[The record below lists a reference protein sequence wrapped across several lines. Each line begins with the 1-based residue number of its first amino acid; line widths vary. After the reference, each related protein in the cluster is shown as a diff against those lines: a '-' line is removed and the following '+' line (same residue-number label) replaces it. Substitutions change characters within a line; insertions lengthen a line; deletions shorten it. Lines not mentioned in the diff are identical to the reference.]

1 MTMKKI
7 LIACAALAAFG
18 TAEATLAQSLKDDTE
33 VLISQLQADKR
44 AVVLSAMNLSDAKV
58 AKFTPIYDEYQREMK
73 GVYTRGADVL
83 NKFGANYGTMTD
95 AAAKDIMSDFFKV
108 RDDRNAL
115 VKKYAKKF
123 GKVLPA
129 TDVLT
134 WVQVEN
140 KLNALLDFEA
150 ASVVPLNRK

>member
-1 MTMKKI
+1 MKKI

-18 TAEATLAQSLKDDTE
+18 TAEATLAQSVRDDTE
-33 VLISQLQADKR
+33 VLISQVQADKR

-58 AKFTPIYDEYQREMK
+58 AKFTPIYDEYQGEMK
-73 GVYTRGADVL
+73 GVYTRASDVL

-108 RDDRNAL
+108 RDDRQAL
-115 VKKYAKKF
+115 LKKYAKKF